1 MYIKSLT
8 IATPNNAI
16 RTLEFHKG
24 LNLIVDKTPSTA
36 VRDNSTGNNV
46 GKTTV
51 LRLVDFC
58 LGGDASIMYKDPE
71 NKKEVNNEVKN
82 FLLDNQVFIVLVL
95 VDNLDRPQRTVTIKR
110 NFLQRKGQ
118 IYEINGKLIGKKK
131 EEISNALRSAI
142 FPSSV
147 VEKPTFRQI
156 ISHNIRYDENK
167 LSNTLKTL
175 GSYATD
181 EEYETLYLYLLGCKN
196 DNGEE
201 KTELSRKLNRETTYK
216 HRLEKD
222 GTKGYYEAALS
233 VVKDDIQQ
241 LEQRKDSLNIN
252 PNLERDIQSL
262 NEVKVLLNR
271 LVGEIASLNVRR
283 DIIEEACEDMGKR
296 HFGEDLD
303 ELKVIYQQAKA
314 FIPSI
319 QKSFEELVAYHNQM
333 LTNRTRFMVA
343 ELPSLNEKIKVLK
356 EKISFFHGKE
366 NDLQSKITTSD
377 TFTDLEDII
386 SQLNDL
392 YQRKGQCEASIE
404 SINKVDNSIAEL
416 HKQLQSID
424 SDLFSDDF
432 QQRVNGQLAKF
443 NKIFSKYSSKLY
455 EEQYAIKCDVS
466 VNKGKQV
473 YKFAPIDINFST
485 GKKMGEISCFDL
497 AYTKFADDE
506 QIPCLH
512 FLLNDKKE
520 LVHGNQ
526 LNEIAHIAETEGIQF
541 VASILEDKLT
551 AEMRTPENYVVE
563 LSEED
568 KLFRF

>member
-8 IATPNNAI
+8 IATPNSVI
-16 RTLEFHKG
+16 RTLHFHKG

-36 VRDNSTGNNV
+36 VIGNFSGNNV

-51 LRLVDFC
+51 LRLIDFC
-58 LGGDASIMYKDPE
+58 LGADASILYKDPE
-71 NKKEVNNEVKN
+71 NRKEVNFDVKK
-82 FLLDNQVFIVLVL
+82 FLQDNHVFIVLEL
-95 VDNLDRPQRTVTIKR
+95 VDSLDSPQRTVTIKR
-110 NFLQRKGQ
+110 NFLQRKER
-118 IYEINGKLIGKKK
+118 IYEIDGKTIENKK
-131 EEISNALRSAI
+131 EEINIALRNAI
-142 FPSSV
+142 FPNSTV
-147 VEKPTFRQI
+147 LKPTFRQI
-156 ISHNIRYDENK
+156 ISHNIRYEEGR

-181 EEYETLYLYLLGCKN
+181 EEYEALYLYLLGCKN

-201 KTELSRKLNRETTYK
+201 KEELSKKLNREVTYK
-216 HRLEKD
+216 HRLEKE
-222 GTKGYYEAALS
+222 GTKGFYEAALN
-233 VVKDDIQQ
+233 VIEDDIQQ

-252 PNLERDIQSL
+252 PDLERDIQSL
-262 NEVKVLLNR
+262 NEIKVELNR

-283 DIIEEACEDMGKR
+283 DIIEEARKDMENR
-296 HFGEDLD
+296 HFDEDLS
-303 ELKVIYQQAKA
+303 ELETIYQQAKA
-314 FIPSI
+314 FVPSI

-333 LTNRTRFMVA
+333 LENRTKFMVA
-343 ELPSLNEKIKVLK
+343 ELPVLNEKIEGL
-356 EKISFFHGKE
+356 EKDIALLHEKE
-366 NDLQSKITTSD
+366 NGLQSKITASD
-377 TFTDLEDII
+377 TFTDLEEII
-386 SQLNDL
+386 SQLNSL
-392 YQRKGQCEASIE
+392 YQRKGKYEASIE
-404 SINKVDNSIAEL
+404 SIGNVDKSIAEIRR
-416 HKQLQSID
+416 QLQSID
-424 SDLFSDDF
+424 NDLFSDDF
-432 QQRVNGQLAKF
+432 QQIVNSQLAKF
-443 NKIFSKYSSKLY
+443 NKIFAKYSSLLY
-455 EEQYAIKCDVS
+455 KEQYAIKSDVS
-466 VNKGKQV
+466 ESKGKQV

-497 AYTKFADDE
+497 AYTKFADEE

-526 LNEIAHIAETEGIQF
+526 LNEIAKIAQDEGIQF